1 MSVES
6 AITYIKRMRSDEA
19 FRRAVND
26 NCDNSGDESR
36 NWAFL
41 KESGYEFTREEF
53 LKAKDAI
60 YEEYGITPQF

>member
-6 AITYIKRMRSDEA
+6 AIAYIKRMRSDES
-19 FRRAVND
+19 FRRTVN
-26 NCDNSGDESR
+26 NCDDEAR

-41 KESGYEFTREEF
+41 KENGYEFTREEF